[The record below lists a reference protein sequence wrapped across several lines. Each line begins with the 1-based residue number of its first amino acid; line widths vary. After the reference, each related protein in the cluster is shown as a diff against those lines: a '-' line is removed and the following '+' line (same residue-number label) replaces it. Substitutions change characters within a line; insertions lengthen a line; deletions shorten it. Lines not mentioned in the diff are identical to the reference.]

1 VEGKPQ
7 TFGSYVLHE
16 QIATGGMASVHR
28 AELRGADGTT
38 KEVALKRML
47 PEAVVQRQLRLAF
60 RHEARLMRYLS
71 HPNIPKTYDAGNYR
85 ETEFIAME
93 YVGGPTL
100 RDLFFHAGKT
110 VGFVPEPIV
119 LNLSAQLC
127 DALDYAHNLKDENGK
142 PLNIIHRD
150 VTPANIILSKAGVVK
165 LIDFGLA
172 KAQLPRSP
180 ESNAGTIKGK
190 LNYAAPEYLD
200 GDLDARIDLWA
211 IGVVMWEL
219 LTGRRLFDGPTPLE
233 TLSRIRKMPLPRPS
247 IGNPLVSEELDDIVM
262 SALERDPKRR
272 WQSAALMGAALR
284 GLIARP
290 QNFCENKH
298 VMEWVNWLF
307 TLTPG
312 TDVNGV
318 ARLDAITAPER
329 PKPPAPAPP
338 PPAPEPMFKAP
349 EASKSGWL
357 KKLFGK

>member
-1 VEGKPQ
+1 MEGKPQ
-7 TFGSYVLHE
+7 TFGSYMLHE
-16 QIATGGMASVHR
+16 QIGLGGMASVHR

-60 RHEARLMRYLS
+60 RHEARIMRYLH

-100 RDLFFHAGKT
+100 RDLFSQSSKT

-119 LNLSAQLC
+119 LNLAAQLC

-150 VTPANIILSKAGVVK
+150 VTPANIILSRTGVVK

-219 LTGRRLFDGPTPLE
+219 VTGRRLFDGPTPLE

-247 IGNPLVSEELDDIVM
+247 IGNPIVSEALDDIVM
-262 SALERDPKRR
+262 TALEREPRRR

-290 QNFCENKH
+290 ENFAENGH

-307 TLTPG
+307 TLAPG
-312 TDVNGV
+312 TEMNGV
-318 ARLDAITAPER
+318 AKLHAITEPAR
-329 PKPPAPAPP
+329 PKPPPP
-338 PPAPEPMFKAP
+338 VAPAPEPITHAP
-349 EASKSGWL
+349 EPSRSGWL